1 VILFEFIGFFQKRQK
16 EPLGFVRIGGFAIV
30 NNKKQEQI

>member
-1 VILFEFIGFFQKRQK
+1 LVFQKRQK
-16 EPLGFVRIGGFAIV
+16 EPLGFVRIGGFAIE